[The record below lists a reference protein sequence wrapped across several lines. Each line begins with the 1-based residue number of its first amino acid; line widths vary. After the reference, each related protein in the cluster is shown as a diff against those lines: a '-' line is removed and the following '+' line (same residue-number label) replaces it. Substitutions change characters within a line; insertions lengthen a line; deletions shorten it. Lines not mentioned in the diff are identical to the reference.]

1 MLPVRIPCGFASE
14 KRPNWR
20 CRRWGGVPAQTTRM
34 ESPTVVLAS
43 SWSSSSPAK
52 VAVRRHHGGLAG
64 GGEVVGDD
72 VRHLRPQMG
81 FGVPTFSRLAC
92 PSNWDHTCHGGRY
105 DHAP

>member
-1 MLPVRIPCGFASE
+1 MGYMKGFRSAICAPFPVKFVQNPYG
-14 KRPNWR
+14 KT
-20 CRRWGGVPAQTTRM
+20 GGYSVGGEGA
-34 ESPTVVLAS
+34 TVMLAS
-43 SWSSSSPAK
+43 SWSSNSPAK

-92 PSNWDHTCHGGRY
+92 PSNWDHT
-105 DHAP
+105 